1 MKRVVA
7 SKNFYLGKRAVIVG
21 AGLGGLSA
29 AGVLSDY
36 FDEVRILDRDELRDG
51 AIPRTGVPQV
61 NISAAC

>member
-7 SKNFYLGKRAVIVG
+7 SKNFYLGKRAVIVA

-36 FDEVRILDRDELRDG
+36 FR
-51 AIPRTGVPQV
+51 
-61 NISAAC
+61 

>member
-36 FDEVRILDRDELRDG
+36 FDEVRILDRDELPDG
-51 AIPRTGVPQV
+51 TIPRPGVPQV
-61 NISAAC
+61 NISTAC